1 LNALLRGVVNE
12 CPQHYDHALEL
23 KLPTGR
29 EYEPIVSGFLGVE
42 ATFKGPR
49 EQLELNRWCIR
60 TSLIEKRLGEFRKKV
75 KADAFVGADSLPPQ
89 PQVADVA
96 DRQARL
102 FRKEM
107 DLFENYNADSRG
119 FLILRHDV
127 AEATDVARTVRSAR
141 TKRLTEVRMDL
152 ALVKSVPKRNTYE
165 SLQSKPPASCCRESS
180 FLILPGP
187 PAIPGVP
194 LEMRPETSSNPF

>member
-1 LNALLRGVVNE
+1 MLWTGNQNQFIL
-12 CPQHYDHALEL
+12 HYEFSVELFVLESERMQRKIEL
-23 KLPTGR
+23 A
-29 EYEPIVSGFLGVE
+29 IVQV
-42 ATFKGPR
+42 R
-49 EQLELNRWCIR
+49 EQTFRPFAFHFHTDPR
-60 TSLIEKRLGEFRKKV
+60 MLIEKRLGEFRNKV
-75 KADAFVGADSLPPQ
+75 KADAFVGADLLPPQ

-141 TKRLTEVRMDL
+141 TKL
-152 ALVKSVPKRNTYE
+152 NTV
-165 SLQSKPPASCCRESS
+165 AS
-180 FLILPGP
+180 I
-187 PAIPGVP
+187 
-194 LEMRPETSSNPF
+194 T